1 MPNKADM
8 VTYRINSPFVGMLY
22 DPSGRYRFAT
32 IPRAAVIIVTEDM
45 PDFGVVET
53 ECDGQRLAVF
63 RRDIDERAERV
74 DHPSGHRPA
83 PSKYA

>member
-1 MPNKADM
+1 M

-32 IPRAAVIIVTEDM
+32 IPRGAVVVVTEGLPDM
-45 PDFGVVET
+45 GVVEI

-63 RRDIDERAERV
+63 RRDLDERGERA
-74 DHPSGHRPA
+74 DHPVAHSDQRPS
-83 PSKYA
+83 PTKYA